1 MTEYLK
7 PASLEDAYAAR
18 ASHPDYVLL
27 AGGTDYMVGVLHRPA
42 PAGVIDLFGLEGLCG
57 IEVSGERIRIGAA
70 TTYAEVLAHEA
81 LTSAFPSL
89 ETCVSEIGATQIQAR
104 GTLGGN
110 IGTSSPVGDTLPV
123 LLALD
128 AVLELGSA
136 RGTRRVAYAEFCT
149 GYRQTV
155 MAADEL
161 ILAVELPLPAP
172 AIQFWRKVGTRKAQ
186 AISKVMVAASATR
199 SGETLTQV
207 RLAMGAVADRPVRL
221 AGVEALI
228 EGQVPSAELAER
240 VRAAV
245 GEAITPISD
254 IRSTAPYRL
263 RAAQNLAARFVLQQA
278 GAPA

>member
-1 MTEYLK
+1 MTDYVK
-7 PASLEDAYAAR
+7 PASLDDAYAAR
-18 ASHPDYVLL
+18 AAHADYVLL

-42 PAGVIDLFGLEGLCG
+42 PTGVIDLFGLEGLCG
-57 IEVSGERIRIGAA
+57 ISVSEAGIRIGAA
-70 TTYAEVLAHEA
+70 TTYADVLGHEA

-89 ETCVSEIGATQIQAR
+89 RTCVSEIGATQIQAR
-104 GTLGGN
+104 GTVGGN
-110 IGTSSPVGDTLPV
+110 IGTSSPVGDTLPA

-128 AVLELGSA
+128 AVLELGSS
-136 RGTRRVAYAEFCT
+136 RGTRKVPYAEFCT

-155 MAADEL
+155 LAPDEL
-161 ILAVELPLPAP
+161 IVAIELPLPAP
-172 AIQFWRKVGTRKAQ
+172 GIQFWRKVGTRRAQ

-199 SGETLTQV
+199 EGEALTQV
-207 RLAMGAVADRPVRL
+207 RLAMGAVADRPIRL
-221 AGVEALI
+221 TAVEAMI
-228 EGQVPSAELAER
+228 EGQAPSAELAEQ

>member
-1 MTEYLK
+1 VTDYSK

-18 ASHPDYVLL
+18 AAHPDYVLL

-57 IEVSGERIRIGAA
+57 IDATSERIRIGAA
-70 TTYAEVLAHEA
+70 TTYTDVLAHEA
-81 LTSAFPSL
+81 LTSAFPAL
-89 ETCVSEIGATQIQAR
+89 RTCVSEIGATQIQAR

-123 LLALD
+123 LLALN
-128 AVLELGSA
+128 ATLELGSS
-136 RGTRRVAYAEFCT
+136 RGTRKVPYAEFCT

-155 MAADEL
+155 LAPDEL
-161 ILAVELPLPAP
+161 ILAIELPLPAP
-172 AIQFWRKVGTRKAQ
+172 EIQFWRKVGTRRAQ

-199 SGETLTQV
+199 SGETLTGV
-207 RLAMGAVADRPVRL
+207 RLAMGAVADRPIRL
-221 AGVEALI
+221 LAVEAMM
-228 EGQVPSAELAER
+228 EGQTPSAELAEQ

-263 RAAQNLAARFVLQQA
+263 RSAQNLAARFVLQLT